1 MKNSQLQAMRT
12 HKEFTFHYP
21 LKHKVVRDLKIVT
34 EHVGDLIVE
43 GVGYFNPSA
52 SVLDIFDRYTVD
64 IDFVKWNNTD
74 IKPVLEVTGAMDDV
88 VEAATRFFAHEF
100 ENRSNKRAA

>member
-1 MKNSQLQAMRT
+1 MKNSQNKTMRI

-34 EHVGDLIVE
+34 EHVGDLVIE

-88 VEAATRFFAHEF
+88 VEAAIRFFASEF
-100 ENRSNKRAA
+100 EHGSSKAA